1 MKSKEFIPDIAYLFF
16 TGFYKSMKVSEIQSY
31 NNYKGLHETHQK
43 REFID
48 KFSDSI
54 RNPRDIND
62 CVAVPRGIFKA
73 YLLIMS
79 GSALLALA
87 NLIPAKNKAGQ
98 VFKTTTIT
106 AGWVLNTLSALYFA
120 KGFAF
125 KGLSPTVNRDEYNF
139 KVNGRF

>member
-1 MKSKEFIPDIAYLFF
+1 
-16 TGFYKSMKVSEIQSY
+16 MKVSEIQTY
-31 NNYKGLHETHQK
+31 NNFKGLHETPKK

-54 RNPRDIND
+54 KNPRDIND

-87 NLIPAKNKAGQ
+87 NLIPARQKAGKIS
-98 VFKTTTIT
+98 KTTMIT

-139 KVNGRF
+139 KANSKH